1 MKQKKTAK
9 KITLRVYILPDG
21 EFDKQ
26 FGKSTWSMWDDVA
39 FAVILRE
46 SRTGLLR
53 LSDFLH
59 EMKHVWVDAID
70 NEQGFMNE

>member
-9 KITLRVYILPDG
+9 KITLRVYILPDL
-21 EFDKQ
+21 EFNKQ
-26 FGKSTWSMWDDVA
+26 FGTSTLSMWDDEA
-39 FAVILRE
+39 MAVILRE
-46 SRTGLLR
+46 NRTGLLR

-70 NEQGFMNE
+70 NERWFTGE